1 MKWNIA
7 FILLLPVL
15 SVQISQAQKSE
26 KKIKIT
32 GVVVDSERKPVEGAF
47 IFIDEVKTDIVTD
60 SKGMYTIKVLP
71 IAKSLTILS
80 LYGDVKEME
89 IDGNTVINLILDKT
103 GNKTGGSLQKESE
116 IVDIGYG
123 TAKKEKMVNS
133 VPQTQGNNSRSKSYL
148 NIFEMIKSEVPGVQ
162 VSGSSIQLQQGSG
175 SLTSSTEPLFVLDG
189 TIVNQINDIVPS
201 QVSSISLLKGP
212 AASIYGVRG
221 ANGVIVIN
229 LMK

>member
-7 FILLLPVL
+7 FILLLSVL
-15 SVQISQAQKSE
+15 SVQVSQAQKSG
-26 KKIKIT
+26 KIKIT
-32 GVVVDSERKPVEGAF
+32 GVVVDYERKPVEGAF
-47 IFIDEVKTDIVTD
+47 IFVDKVKTDIVTD
-60 SKGMYTIKVLP
+60 SKGIYTIKVLP
-71 IAKSLTILS
+71 IAKSLTVLS
-80 LYGDVKEME
+80 LYGDIKEME
-89 IDGNTVINLILDKT
+89 INGNTVINFILDKT
-103 GNKTGGSLQKESE
+103 SNKAGGSLQKESE
-116 IVDIGYG
+116 IFDIGYG

-133 VPQTQGNNSRSKSYL
+133 VPQAQGNNSRSKSYL

-162 VSGSSIQLQQGSG
+162 VDGTSIQLQQGSG
-175 SLTSSTEPLFVLDG
+175 SLISSTEPLFVLDG

-229 LMK
+229 SIK